1 MSTTPGPDDDTL
13 GNNLE
18 PEADA
23 ANADAPAIPWELLGE
38 LELDAH
44 REAEAGTLTSEGVA
58 ALITRAKGLVPA
70 DRGDI
75 VESLG
80 ADLRALLA
88 A

>member
-1 MSTTPGPDDDTL
+1 MTTTPGPDDDTL
-13 GNNLE
+13 GSNLL

-23 ANADAPAIPWELLGE
+23 ANADARPIPWEEIGE
-38 LELDAH
+38 LELAAH
-44 REAEAGTLTSEGVA
+44 REAEAGTLTSEGIEAVLA
-58 ALITRAKGLVPA
+58 RARDIVPV

-80 ADLRALLA
+80 VDLRALLA